1 MTFIVWDD
9 SLDLHIDMIDEEHKI
24 LIDLMNKLHDQNR
37 TSKPKE
43 TLMATLS
50 ELYAYAATH
59 FSDEEDYMASINFH
73 DLEAHKSIHQR
84 LLNRI
89 KSFSQDFATH
99 SKETISEDFFMFLK
113 IWVTAHIK
121 GIDIKYANA
130 S

>member
-24 LIDLMNKLHDQNR
+24 LINLMNKLYEENNQN
-37 TSKPKE
+37 KPKE
-43 TLMATLS
+43 MLKTTLS
-50 ELYAYAATH
+50 ELYAYAAKH
-59 FSDEEDYMASINFH
+59 FSDEEKYMASINYS
-73 DLEAHKSIHQR
+73 DLAAHKAIHQR

-89 KSFSQDFATH
+89 ESFS
-99 SKETISEDFFMFLK
+99 ETYNDSSERIPEDFFMFLK

-121 GIDIKYANA
+121 GIDVKYANA